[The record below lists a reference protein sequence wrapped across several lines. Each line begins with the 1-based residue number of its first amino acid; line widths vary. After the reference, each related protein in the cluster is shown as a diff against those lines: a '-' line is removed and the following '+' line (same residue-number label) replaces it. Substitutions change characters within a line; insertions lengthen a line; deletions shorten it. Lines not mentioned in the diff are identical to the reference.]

1 MGKLLAAEPFVEAQI
16 NDLRNKI
23 IENPAL
29 SDTKLLIIRVGNDE
43 ASGRYITNK
52 VNMCNKVG
60 IKSHIAHFEEEIS
73 ENTLIQYIKNVV
85 NKNYSIDGCLI
96 QLPLPPHINENK
108 VLEELS
114 FHKDVDGFSKENLG
128 KLLRCEK
135 SITAC
140 TPKGIMDLLE
150 FYNIDISGKD
160 VVIINRST
168 IVGKPLAFLMLN
180 ANATVSICHSKTK
193 NLQKYIDNADI
204 LITAVGIS
212 GFLNKNNFKNSKCR
226 TIVDVSINMNEDG
239 KICGDIEK
247 KDYDFLI
254 KQGISLTPVPKGVGP
269 CTVITLIKNAME
281 IKMNKLRKER
291 INE

>member
-226 TIVDVSINMNEDG
+226 TIVDVSINVNEDG

>member
-1 MGKLLAAEPFVEAQI
+1 MGKLLVAEPFVEAQI

-226 TIVDVSINMNEDG
+226 TIVDVSINVNEDG

>member
-1 MGKLLAAEPFVEAQI
+1 MGKLLVAEPFVEAQI

-29 SDTKLLIIRVGNDE
+29 SNTKLLIIRVGNDE

-60 IKSHIAHFEEEIS
+60 IKSRIAHFEEEIS

-140 TPKGIMDLLE
+140 TPKGIIDLLE

>member
-226 TIVDVSINMNEDG
+226 TIVDVSININEDG